1 MVAVHVQIP
10 AGRRGGGM
18 EFVACSAYF
27 PGDKTADLPPPKKV
41 RELISF
47 CKRKNL
53 QLVIGCDANGHN
65 EAWGSTDTNFR
76 GELILHYLIGEGLVV
91 NNIGSEPTFVTCN
104 RKEVLDIT
112 VSSNYLSNRISN
124 WRVKERTLLQYRDPK
139 CTDWEGYNRSLVHLL
154 EPTIAKVR
162 DRDEIDIAAEQLRCA
177 IITAYSEN
185 CPLKTKKDNR
195 KSSWWNNKLDKRRK
209 EVRQLFNRAKVSGNW
224 ETYRTT
230 LAEYNKEIRRAKR
243 ESWRRFCGSLVDLP
257 QSTRIH
263 KILSKEPVN
272 ELGTI
277 QRPDGNFTESR
288 KETLEILA
296 QKHFPGCLIL
306 GDEERPPPILMSRRN
321 RPKKEDWEM
330 AKKVITYRETKGAI
344 ESFDPFKSPGEDGC
358 SRPYCRRLRAL
369 SSLA

>member
-1 MVAVHVQIP
+1 MGKHGHQ
-10 AGRRGGGM
+10 
-18 EFVACSAYF
+18 
-27 PGDKTADLPPPKKV
+27 
-41 RELISF
+41 
-47 CKRKNL
+47 L
-53 QLVIGCDANGHN
+53 Q
-65 EAWGSTDTNFR
+65 
-76 GELILHYLIGEGLVV
+76 
-91 NNIGSEPTFVTCN
+91 

-124 WRVKERTLLQYRDPK
+124 WRVSSEPSCSDHRHIQFEISVGERTLLQYRDPK

-154 EPTIAKVR
+154 EPTIVKVR
-162 DRDEIDIAAEQLRCA
+162 DRDEIEIAAEQLRCA

-185 CPLKTKKDNR
+185 CPLKTNKDNR

-243 ESWRRFCGSLVDLP
+243 ESWRRFCGSLADLP

-272 ELGTI
+272 ELRTI

-288 KETLEILA
+288 KETLQILA
-296 QKHFPGCLIL
+296 QKHSPGCLIL
-306 GDEERPPPILMSRRN
+306 GDEERPPNTHESKIG
-321 RPKKEDWEM
+321 PKKR
-330 AKKVITYRETKGAI
+330 IGR
-344 ESFDPFKSPGEDGC
+344 
-358 SRPYCRRLRAL
+358 
-369 SSLA
+369 